1 MHAKTSDTAIEP
13 VATAS
18 EHALLVLIVED
29 NAVNAR
35 LASDM
40 LHTAGYETRLAAE
53 GSAGFEL
60 ARDLKPAL
68 VLTDLQMSGMD
79 GMTLIRKL
87 KADPLTA
94 SIPVVA
100 VTAHVMQEHRDE
112 AMQAGCCA
120 FITKPF
126 RYRPFLA
133 EIAHAID
140 FCRSTH

>member
-1 MHAKTSDTAIEP
+1 MQSEISTSAIGP
-13 VATAS
+13 AGTAS
-18 EHALLVLIVED
+18 EQGLLVLIVED
-29 NAVNAR
+29 NPVNAR

-40 LHTAGYETRLAAE
+40 LHTAGYETRHAAE
-53 GSAGFEL
+53 GAAGFEL
-60 ARDLKPAL
+60 ARALQPAL

-94 SIPVVA
+94 SIPVIA
-100 VTAHVMQEHRDE
+100 VTAHVLQDHRDE
-112 AMQAGCCA
+112 AMRAGCCA

-133 EIAHAID
+133 EIAHAIESR
-140 FCRSTH
+140 RSTH